1 MELHWIS
8 WWGYEEVFG
17 EEIEMKYILRNRDFF
32 TFETQ
37 NRGIIF
43 YNMQVDYSKLWVRYK
58 ELGHKNKTDL
68 IEMAGIST
76 NILAKLTKGEFIS
89 MDSIQRICKAL
100 NCDVGDICV
109 INKVEGNS

>member
-1 MELHWIS
+1 
-8 WWGYEEVFG
+8 
-17 EEIEMKYILRNRDFF
+17 
-32 TFETQ
+32 
-37 NRGIIF
+37 
-43 YNMQVDYSKLWVRYK
+43 MQVDYSKLWVRYK

-109 INKVEGNS
+109 INKVEENTKYIFSSSIIGTYTTADNPIDACYEMILKLKEKKLL